1 MFSKIAKRNAKAKE
15 VNLKYNVTIMYKY
28 FMNIIWFKKHQKIAT
43 FLPDLFA
50 DNLLRKYES
59 IS

>member
-28 FMNIIWFKKHQKIAT
+28 FMSIIWFKKHQKNRHIFT
-43 FLPDLFA
+43 
-50 DNLLRKYES
+50 
-59 IS
+59 